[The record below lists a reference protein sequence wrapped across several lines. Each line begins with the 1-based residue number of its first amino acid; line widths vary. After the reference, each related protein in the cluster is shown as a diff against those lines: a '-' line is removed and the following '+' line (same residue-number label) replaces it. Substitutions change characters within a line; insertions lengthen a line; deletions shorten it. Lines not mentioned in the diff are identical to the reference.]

1 MSSTDREDNDDADAG
16 ASELED
22 SSTGI
27 RDRTNPP
34 QRSLDDPA
42 LQSDSEEENL
52 RERLNP
58 PLR

>member
-1 MSSTDREDNDDADAG
+1 MSSTDLEDDDSDADT
-16 ASELED
+16 SELQD
-22 SSTGI
+22 SSAGI

>member
-1 MSSTDREDNDDADAG
+1 MSSTDLEDDDADVDAT
-16 ASELED
+16 ELQD
-22 SSTGI
+22 SSAGI

-34 QRSLDDPA
+34 QRSLDEPA